1 MKCCCCIDYIVYLL
15 LIIGGLNWGLV
26 GALQFDLVAYLFGNM
41 TLVARI
47 VYGLVGVAALAGI
60 LKLFKLSCCACK

>member
-1 MKCCCCIDYIVYLL
+1 MKYCCIDYIVYLL

-41 TLVARI
+41 TLVTRI
-47 VYGLVGVAALAGI
+47 VYGLVGVAALAGV
-60 LKLFKLSCCACK
+60 LKLFKFSCCACK

>member
-1 MKCCCCIDYIVYLL
+1 MKYCCIDYIVYLL

-41 TLVARI
+41 TLIARI
-47 VYGLVGVAALAGI
+47 VYGLVGIAALVGI
-60 LKLFKLSCCACK
+60 LKLFDFSCCICK

>member
-1 MKCCCCIDYIVYLL
+1 MKCCFIEYFIYAL

-26 GALQFDLVAYLFGNM
+26 GVLQFDLVAFLFGNM

-47 VYGLVGVAALAGI
+47 VYGLVGVAAVLGI
-60 LKLFKLSCCACK
+60 LKLFKFSCCSCK